1 MISSIAADWLAL
13 SIGPSLGAM
22 RLARKL
28 SKSELAGVFLILSLL
43 CLVFGYLTAIQQQS
57 IGAVELEDSMALFG
71 VVFFVLFLAATYL
84 ALKR

>member
-1 MISSIAADWLAL
+1 
-13 SIGPSLGAM
+13 M
-22 RLARKL
+22 RLARRL
-28 SKSELAGVFLILSLL
+28 SKVGLAGVFLILSLL

-71 VVFFVLFLAATYL
+71 VVFFVLFLVATYF